1 MIHRYYYHQLVV
13 VEVVVVAVVA
23 VVVESKSDDA
33 DADGDNMET
42 MSTWW
47 IEPLRNCLENQP
59 LPYKYLAKARGP
71 SEVVPGKITIRDY
84 SCLILFKDYVCI
96 YICTYIY
103 VYIYVHIYMYIYMY
117 NYIHMYI
124 YIYMCIYICVYIYIC
139 IYIYIYTLLCIYVYT
154 SVCFVSCALVFC
166 PLCALSSPLPAFAV
180 RLWLS
185 REVALWLAVPTWSNL
200 IFPMICTERNP
211 NSVTKRQTKTNPGN
225 CIEVDLD
232 LRALCKCNFPSKL
245 KLTVGPH
252 LFWVSNHDSAQM
264 IPFSSPVLSFGR
276 ASSTSTP
283 PSDLFRYGRRPAA
296 E

>member
-96 YICTYIY
+96 YI
-103 VYIYVHIYMYIYMY
+103 YIYVHIYICMYIHIY
-117 NYIHMYI
+117 MYI
-124 YIYMCIYICVYIYIC
+124 YIYMYVYICVHIHM
-139 IYIYIYTLLCIYVYT
+139 YIYTYIHYCVYMYIHR
-154 SVCFVSCALVFC
+154 F
-166 PLCALSSPLPAFAV
+166 
-180 RLWLS
+180 
-185 REVALWLAVPTWSNL
+185 
-200 IFPMICTERNP
+200 
-211 NSVTKRQTKTNPGN
+211 
-225 CIEVDLD
+225 
-232 LRALCKCNFPSKL
+232 
-245 KLTVGPH
+245 
-252 LFWVSNHDSAQM
+252 
-264 IPFSSPVLSFGR
+264 
-276 ASSTSTP
+276 ASSAVHWSFVHCVP
-283 PSDLFRYGRRPAA
+283 CRHHCQLLLYDYGYLAKLRSG
-296 E
+296 

>member
-13 VEVVVVAVVA
+13 VEVVVVVAVAVVA

-84 SCLILFKDYVCI
+84 SCLILFKD
-96 YICTYIY
+96 CTYIY
-103 VYIYVHIYMYIYMY
+103 IHVYIYVHIF
-117 NYIHMYI
+117 
-124 YIYMCIYICVYIYIC
+124 IYIC
-139 IYIYIYTLLCIYVYT
+139 IYIYMYIYICVHIHMYIYTYTLLCIYVYT

>member
-96 YICTYIY
+96 YIYVHIYTCLYICTYIY
-103 VYIYVHIYMYIYMY
+103 IYIYMYIY
-117 NYIHMYI
+117 
-124 YIYMCIYICVYIYIC
+124 
-139 IYIYIYTLLCIYVYT
+139 IYV
-154 SVCFVSCALVFC
+154 
-166 PLCALSSPLPAFAV
+166 
-180 RLWLS
+180 
-185 REVALWLAVPTWSNL
+185 
-200 IFPMICTERNP
+200 
-211 NSVTKRQTKTNPGN
+211 
-225 CIEVDLD
+225 
-232 LRALCKCNFPSKL
+232 
-245 KLTVGPH
+245 
-252 LFWVSNHDSAQM
+252 
-264 IPFSSPVLSFGR
+264 
-276 ASSTSTP
+276 
-283 PSDLFRYGRRPAA
+283 
-296 E
+296 

>member
-1 MIHRYYYHQLVV
+1 M
-13 VEVVVVAVVA
+13 
-23 VVVESKSDDA
+23 
-33 DADGDNMET
+33 
-42 MSTWW
+42 
-47 IEPLRNCLENQP
+47 
-59 LPYKYLAKARGP
+59 
-71 SEVVPGKITIRDY
+71 
-84 SCLILFKDYVCI
+84 
-96 YICTYIY
+96 YIYIY
-103 VYIYVHIYMYIYMY
+103 VYIYTYIHYCVYMYI
-117 NYIHMYI
+117 HRFASSA
-124 YIYMCIYICVYIYIC
+124 VHW
-139 IYIYIYTLLCIYVYT
+139 
-154 SVCFVSCALVFC
+154 SFDVFC
-166 PLCALSSPLPAFAV
+166 PLCALPSPLTAFAV